1 MVDNKRLWQGVL
13 GEAEI
18 ALSKANF
25 STWFKNTEI
34 IDASETIAF
43 IRVPNTFIK
52 EWFEKKYEKEII
64 KKCLLRSLP
73 HLQKIEYV
81 IGIKSKTE
89 TIFNEPAKTKSVEP
103 APAPF
108 FATIKTRGQGETAE
122 RLNPRYTFDNFVV
135 GDSNKMA
142 QAAAKSGADVFI
154 VNPVTHRMLFKDA
167 KEKSSFKKLPYPKNI
182 NAEKLYS
189 DPEFRME
196 KIIKAS
202 VEYQIKRGASLVI
215 APYLFAEDTDDTKF
229 VLNLTMLSETIKYL
243 KDNKINLPLFAM
255 IHIGSRAFTKTII
268 INSIIDRY
276 REGFED
282 NIQGFIITVDELDDR
297 KASEESLS
305 GLAYMAFQLSKGHD
319 VLVNSIGGFG
329 EILSVLG
336 CCGFISGLGTGET
349 TSVKILQDTPRKI
362 KGRSHEWTYIPEIF
376 DYAHDSEVKKIG
388 YKCSCSA
395 CNGAVP
401 VDIPSKMRHFLF
413 RKIEIM
419 SALRNMNSRDRINFM
434 KERIDKALDYFAER
448 EKKSAE
454 ISNSPSPIVDP
465 SL

>member
-1 MVDNKRLWQGVL
+1 LNNHEDNYKKIMKKNIFKNKPIFIPKSLDSKLADLGMQFPAILMDGHNIEWRPGVL
-13 GEAEI
+13 
-18 ALSKANF
+18 KA
-25 STWFKNTEI
+25 
-34 IDASETIAF
+34 
-43 IRVPNTFIK
+43 IRPV
-52 EWFEKKYEKEII
+52 
-64 KKCLLRSLP
+64 
-73 HLQKIEYV
+73 
-81 IGIKSKTE
+81 
-89 TIFNEPAKTKSVEP
+89 
-103 APAPF
+103 
-108 FATIKTRGQGETAE
+108 
-122 RLNPRYTFDNFVV
+122 
-135 GDSNKMA
+135 
-142 QAAAKSGADVFI
+142 ADVFI

-434 KERIDKALDYFAER
+434 KERIDKAHETVRFYKRKHQSPFKSNHLVVWKNILEEAKHWTYDESDDRLDDLLKDLES
-448 EKKSAE
+448 K
-454 ISNSPSPIVDP
+454 IQ
-465 SL
+465 